1 MKLLEEIRE
10 KLASSQGIG
19 TTAFKIES
27 LPEDCSAFIIRIP
40 DGYGVA
46 IPVSDEMEVA
56 ERFNSCNFRTGTL
69 SLNGFPA
76 NYLMLI
82 SAFEEY
88 RYEFASLCAEF
99 VDSGKDGVNRQSI
112 LQNPLDWWENWRGLV
127 GNTNKDKRVY
137 NVIAEMMVLEHKLKT
152 DPSAEWTATRM
163 GSHDIECDSESCEV
177 KSTCKRYGAEVVIAG
192 QHQLE
197 HNKPL
202 FLYFCRMEESL
213 EGVSINDMQKRLA
226 NAGYDA
232 GKLEIEIEGQGFERG
247 SSIRNKK
254 YKFLEKRK
262 FAVDESFPAITKHS
276 FKTDCFPV
284 GIVHIQYTVDLDIL
298 NYTAW

>member
-1 MKLLEEIRE
+1 MELLEEIRDRF
-10 KLASSQGIG
+10 ASTQGSG
-19 TTAFKIES
+19 TAAFQIET
-27 LPEDCSAFIIRIP
+27 LPEDCPAFIIRIP
-40 DGYGVA
+40 DGYGTA
-46 IPVSDEMEVA
+46 IRVPDEMEVA
-56 ERFNSCNFRTGTL
+56 ERFNSCIFRTGTL
-69 SLNGFPA
+69 SLNGFAA

-82 SAFEEY
+82 SAFEEF

-99 VDSGKDGVNRQSI
+99 VDPGRDGINRQSV
-112 LQNPLDWWENWRGLV
+112 LAKPLDWWENWRGLV

-137 NVIAEMMVLEHKLKT
+137 NVIAEMTVLEYRLRT
-152 DPSAEWTATRM
+152 DSSAEWTATRM

-177 KSTCKRYGAEVVIAG
+177 KSTCQRYGANVVIAG

-213 EGVSINDMQKRLA
+213 EGVSINDMQKRLED
-226 NAGYDA
+226 AGYDA
-232 GKLEIEIEGQGFERG
+232 GKLETEIEGQGFERG

-262 FAVDESFPAITKHS
+262 YAVDESFPSITKKS
-276 FKTDCFPV
+276 FKTECFPL